1 MPSPKNYPIF
11 RFRISNEQYQWL
23 KDYAKRHNTAM
34 SAIIKDHLNQLQ
46 RKDKQT
52 QHNAHKEALD
62 G

>member
-46 RKDKQT
+46 RKDQRSRQQETKHQ
-52 QHNAHKEALD
+52 A
-62 G
+62 